1 MMKKSNLNISALRDL
16 TIQTEHVRSLAD
28 IYVSHVQGPHSH
40 FKPLAYMDIVIF
52 YKREMARIN
61 FASKVQ
67 PGRKKR
73 YFVTFRSIQS

>member
-1 MMKKSNLNISALRDL
+1 MKKSNLNISALRDL

-28 IYVSHVQGPHSH
+28 IYVGRVQGPHSQ

-61 FASKVQ
+61 FVSKA
-67 PGRKKR
+67 GRKKR
-73 YFVTFRSIQS
+73 YFVIFRSIHL